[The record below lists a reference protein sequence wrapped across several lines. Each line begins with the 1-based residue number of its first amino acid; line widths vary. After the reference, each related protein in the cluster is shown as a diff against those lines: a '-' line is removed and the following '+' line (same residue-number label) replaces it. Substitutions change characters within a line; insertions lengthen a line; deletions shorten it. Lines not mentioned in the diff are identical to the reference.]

1 MSRMAPSNATGTGSD
16 VSTLE
21 FTDRVHPAN
30 AVNIR
35 NDMMSDLNMNG
46 CFVM

>member
-1 MSRMAPSNATGTGSD
+1 MAPLKAAGAGSG

-21 FTDRVHPAN
+21 LPEGVQPAN

-35 NDMMSDLNMNG
+35 NKMMIGLNMNG